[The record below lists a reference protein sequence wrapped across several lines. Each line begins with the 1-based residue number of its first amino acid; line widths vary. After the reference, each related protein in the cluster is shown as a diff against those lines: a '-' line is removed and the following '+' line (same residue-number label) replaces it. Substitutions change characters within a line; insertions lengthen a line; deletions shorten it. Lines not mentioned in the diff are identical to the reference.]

1 MADRKKALHGLLRPF
16 VVQKTPR
23 LHCCGRRAWRS
34 AGFCNGCFVEK
45 QAYRRCFS
53 FGNEVPLSV
62 RLVIEYPENFI
73 KCIENTRKFW

>member
-16 VVQKTPR
+16 EVQKTPR

-34 AGFCNGCFVEK
+34 AGFCNGCFAEK

>member
-16 VVQKTPR
+16 EVQKTPR
-23 LHCCGRRAWRS
+23 LHCCGRRAWRLAVFLQVLIS
-34 AGFCNGCFVEK
+34 EK
-45 QAYRRCFS
+45 QEGRRCFS